1 MSEAWKQWEGHVLDG
16 RYTLGAFQGAT
27 DHSAVFLTT
36 HGKLSEKAAIKFIEY
51 PRQGGPAQLARWE
64 RASKL
69 SHRHL
74 IRLLDWGQCRLA
86 DASMLYVVT
95 ESADEN
101 LGQILPTRP
110 LTASE
115 TEYMLRSMLEVL
127 SYLHAAGLVHGRL
140 RPSNLMAV
148 GDNLKLSSDT
158 VCSAGDKNITAREP
172 SVYDAPEVA
181 ASGFSPAGDVWS
193 LGITLVEAFTQRPA
207 PGEAI
212 RQADPK
218 LPETIPAPFLEIAR
232 QCLRLD
238 PERRWTVADIAAH
251 LLPAPVVRRKS
262 RNGSR
267 PVQAAVAVLVLGGIL
282 AGAKFLRQ
290 GSETTDQPSS
300 PPSSPASSAPSPAPS
315 ANTSPVEPVQ
325 PPPSPQP
332 AAPAVSSHAPEKPA
346 TDDAAPPPPAPKSPA
361 REGFLPGSVE
371 DRVVPAV
378 SQKSR
383 NTINGKVRVSVRV
396 AVDTSGRVVDA
407 KLASPG
413 PSRYFANIALEA
425 SRRWKFTPPQARG
438 EAVPSEWMLRYA
450 FRRNGVD
457 VSPAQLSPSA
467 RGN

>member
-1 MSEAWKQWEGHVLDG
+1 MSEAWRQWEGHVLDG
-16 RYTLGAFQGAT
+16 RYALGAFQGAT

-51 PRQGGPAQLARWE
+51 PREGGAAQLARWE
-64 RASKL
+64 RASRL

-101 LGQILPTRP
+101 LGQILPARP
-110 LTASE
+110 LATSE
-115 TEYMLRSMLEVL
+115 AEYMLRSVLEVL
-127 SYLHAAGLVHGRL
+127 SYLHGSGLVHGRL

-148 GDNLKLSSDT
+148 GDDLKLSSDA
-158 VCSAGDKNITAREP
+158 VCSAGDKNIIAREP
-172 SVYDAPEVA
+172 TVYDAPEVA

-207 PGEAI
+207 PAEAM

-218 LPETIPAPFLEIAR
+218 LPETIPSPFLEIAR

-251 LLPAPVVRRKS
+251 LLPAPVVHPKA

-290 GSETTDQPSS
+290 ESQTADQP
-300 PPSSPASSAPSPAPS
+300 PSRPNLPANSGSPAVPANAPSVETAPPA
-315 ANTSPVEPVQ
+315 SP
-325 PPPSPQP
+325 PQP
-332 AAPAVSSHAPEKPA
+332 AAPAVSSKAPEKPA
-346 TDDAAPPPPAPKSPA
+346 ANDAAPAAVAPRSLT
-361 REGFLPGSVE
+361 RGGSVPGSIT

-383 NTINGKVRVSVRV
+383 NTITGKVRVSVRV
-396 AVDTSGRVVDA
+396 SVDVSGRVVSA

-413 PSRYFANIALEA
+413 PSRYFADIALEN
-425 SRRWKFTPPQARG
+425 SRRWKFTPPQTEG
-438 EAVPSEWMLRYA
+438 EAVGSEWMLRYA
-450 FRRNGVD
+450 FGRGGVE
-457 VSPAQLSPSA
+457 VSPAQLSPA
-467 RGN
+467 VRGN

>member
-27 DHSAVFLTT
+27 DHSAVFLTA

-86 DASMLYVVT
+86 DAPMLYVVT

-110 LTASE
+110 LTTSE
-115 TEYMLRSMLEVL
+115 TEFMLRSVLEVL
-127 SYLHAAGLVHGRL
+127 SYLHSSGLVHGRL
-140 RPSNLMAV
+140 RPSNLIAV

-158 VCSAGDKNITAREP
+158 VCSTGDKNITAREP
-172 SVYDAPEVA
+172 SVHDAPEVA

-193 LGITLVEAFTQRPA
+193 LGITLVEAFTQRPT
-207 PGEAI
+207 PGEAT

-251 LLPAPVVRRKS
+251 LLPTPIVHRKP

-267 PVQAAVAVLVLGGIL
+267 PVQAAIAVLVLGGIL
-282 AGAKFLRQ
+282 VGAKFLRQ
-290 GSETTDQPSS
+290 GSDTTDQPSS
-300 PPSSPASSAPSPAPS
+300 RSSPPANSPASAVAPANSP
-315 ANTSPVEPVQ
+315 PVETVTPV
-325 PPPSPQP
+325 PSPQP
-332 AAPAVSSHAPEKPA
+332 APPPVSSHAPEKPPVNDA
-346 TDDAAPPPPAPKSPA
+346 TPPPATPKSTA
-361 REGFLPGSVE
+361 RASSATGSVA
-371 DRVVPAV
+371 DRVIPSV

-383 NTINGKVRVSVRV
+383 STITGKVRVSVRV
-396 AVDTSGRVVDA
+396 SVDPSGRVVDA

-413 PSRYFANIALEA
+413 PSHYFADIALEA
-425 SRRWKFTPPQARG
+425 SRRWKFTPPQTDG

-450 FRRNGVD
+450 FGRSGVD
-457 VSPAQLSPSA
+457 VSPAQLSPSV